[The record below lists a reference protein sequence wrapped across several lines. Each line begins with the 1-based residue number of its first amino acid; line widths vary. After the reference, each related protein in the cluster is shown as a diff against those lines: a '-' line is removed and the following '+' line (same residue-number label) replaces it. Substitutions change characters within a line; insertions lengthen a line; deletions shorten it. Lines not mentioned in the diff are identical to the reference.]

1 MTGFGGRKG
10 QDAGCRASSKK
21 RGERFWAVATCLAMG
36 TGFWALA
43 HTPAVAD
50 YYPYPSPDSDQ
61 TQINRSSAEFFL
73 GPLVNPQM
81 THSLWKPYFDP
92 PRVRDEPAPV
102 DWGARINEILEEQR
116 RQEENLRVK
125 RLETIARLSDIRNT
139 TPGFSGAVIRVL
151 LPANVDPETRIAQA
165 ENDEEVRELT
175 EELRRI
181 EQRIETL
188 EGQLRAWEENGTV
201 PNLPE
206 FSDSA
211 IPELAPIV
219 VLAFASDASS
229 GGSNGSFFDPSV
241 SLKTV
246 TGNDRTQFRFSSH
259 VSSLSDSS
267 DADREGHVS
276 HLSLRATRQMTPRF
290 ALSGGIT
297 LRDGSYDIDTVQ
309 SSNDYTGFA
318 ISASGSY
325 QLDQNITL
333 FGGASVERGN
343 FDTTLGT
350 TTGSYDAT
358 SAAVVAGI
366 EGLYGANGLVLQP
379 QATLSYVHYDLEGY
393 TASDG
398 TVVSGQ
404 SDGTGSFNAALTV
417 SKPLAGNGGLESWQP
432 YATVRILHNFE
443 DSGPFMLG
451 PGVTFE
457 DGQTF
462 GTLGVGAM
470 FQFDNGGEAGLGVSY
485 TDAFDGDL
493 GALTI
498 GAMLSLPLN

>member
-1 MTGFGGRKG
+1 MAEEIE
-10 QDAGCRASSKK
+10 DKK
-21 RGERFWAVATCLAMG
+21 NME
-36 TGFWALA
+36 
-43 HTPAVAD
+43 
-50 YYPYPSPDSDQ
+50 SDIQ
-61 TQINRSSAEFFL
+61 LR
-73 GPLVNPQM
+73 
-81 THSLWKPYFDP
+81 
-92 PRVRDEPAPV
+92 
-102 DWGARINEILEEQR
+102 ILELNR
-116 RQEENLRVK
+116 
-125 RLETIARLSDIRNT
+125 
-139 TPGFSGAVIRVL
+139 
-151 LPANVDPETRIAQA
+151 
-165 ENDEEVRELT
+165 
-175 EELRRI
+175 
-181 EQRIETL
+181 
-188 EGQLRAWEENGTV
+188 QLREWNENGTV
-201 PNLPE
+201 PDLPE
-206 FSDSA
+206 YEPSA
-211 IPELAPIV
+211 IPELGPVV

-229 GGSNGSFFDPSV
+229 GGSNGSFLDPSV
-241 SLKTV
+241 SLRAV
-246 TGNDRTQFRFSSH
+246 TGYDRTQFRFSGNASF
-259 VSSLSDSS
+259 LSESS
-267 DADREGHVS
+267 DADREGHVN
-276 HLSLRATRQMTPRF
+276 HLSLRATRQMSPRF

-318 ISASGSY
+318 ISASGRY
-325 QLDQNITL
+325 QLDQNIAL

-358 SAAVVAGI
+358 SAAVVAGV

-432 YATVRILHNFE
+432 YATVRILHSFE
-443 DSGPFMLG
+443 DSGPVTLG

-462 GTLGVGAM
+462 GTIGVGAM